1 MAANQAKKDAVAE
14 LVIKLKAAKTVV
26 LADYRG
32 LSAVEADELRK
43 ITREAGV
50 EYFVAKNRL
59 FKLALEEVGYESDFG
74 TDLKGTTA
82 FALSSDAVAPAKAI
96 FDFGVAKKGKLAIK
110 AGLLDGKKMTAED
123 FDAWMKAQGIRIVP
137 AKPAV
142 ATPPAT
148 VEEDKK

>member
-96 FDFGVAKKGKLAIK
+96 FDFGMAKKGKLAIK
-110 AGLLDGKKMTAED
+110 AGLLYLILLNNSYNPNSLPTSDGSTLIP
-123 FDAWMKAQGIRIVP
+123 GPIV
-137 AKPAV
+137 KEI
-142 ATPPAT
+142 AT
-148 VEEDKK
+148 VLR

>member
-96 FDFGVAKKGKLAIK
+96 FDFGMAKKGKLAIK
-110 AGLLDGKKMTAED
+110 L
-123 FDAWMKAQGIRIVP
+123 VY
-137 AKPAV
+137 
-142 ATPPAT
+142 
-148 VEEDKK
+148 